1 MSVGGLN
8 RALRGLTSSAFFC
21 MGVARGS
28 RNLVVD
34 VCPHP
39 AAVDEDLPFFLA
51 GSVDHSVSGEENASY
66 ASRFLLERGE

>member
-1 MSVGGLN
+1 
-8 RALRGLTSSAFFC
+8 